1 MNKFEFANVKSRDN
15 EKFAKN
21 VSALSIF
28 LENKLVIP
36 VLIILGLLVFLAF
49 FGPYF
54 GAYGAQ
60 ADLQHPTDLN
70 KPPLY
75 TDANGKLFI
84 FGTDGLGRDYWVRIW
99 EGTKLSLMIAI
110 IATLIEIVIGVNIGL
125 FSGYY
130 QGRFD
135 AFTQFIT
142 LILINVPTIIFLVIF
157 SAIFG
162 RGQLVIITVL
172 AFTGWVTMS
181 RIVRANTM
189 KIKNS
194 DFVQASK
201 TFGASDRHILFNH
214 VLPNLLG
221 IILMVTAASIPTVI
235 FAESILSSLG
245 YGVQIPTASLGT
257 IIFDSREQIG
267 SARYQ
272 YLFTIPSVVISLLV
286 LSFTIIANSLRDAFD
301 PNQRRK

>member
-1 MNKFEFANVKSRDN
+1 MNKFELANVKNKDN

-21 VSALSIF
+21 ISAFSIF
-28 LENKLVIP
+28 MQNKLVVP
-36 VLIILGLLVFLAF
+36 VIIILFILIFLSF

-60 ADLQHPTDLN
+60 SDLQHPTSLS
-70 KPPLY
+70 KQPMY
-75 TDANGKLFI
+75 TDENGKLFI
-84 FGTDGLGRDYWVRIW
+84 FGTDALGRDYWVRVW
-99 EGTKLSLMIAI
+99 EGTRLSIIIAI
-110 IATLIEIVIGVNIGL
+110 TATIIELVIGVTIGL

-130 QGRFD
+130 QGKFD
-135 AFTQFIT
+135 ATTQFLT

-162 RGQLVIITVL
+162 RGQLVIISVL

-194 DFVQASK
+194 DFVNASK
-201 TFGASDRHILFNH
+201 TFGAKDKHILFSH

-245 YGVQIPTASLGT
+245 YGVQIPIASLGT
-257 IIFDSREQIG
+257 IIFDSKEQIG
-267 SARYQ
+267 SARYE
-272 YLFTIPSVVISLLV
+272 YLFIIPSVVISLLV